1 MEQSK
6 HRPKPILEGL
16 RPYPIEGRKTLTVKN
31 RQEIY
36 QRLTKPQRELIE
48 KHKKYKMGSFFLEK
62 QYLKAEEWDFH
73 TLNVDENYNQK
84 LKKYHLYCQCGKPVK
99 YQFVLKSKT
108 TNEKIHL
115 GITHFTDHLGVT
127 PAVASEIK
135 KGLNQV
141 DLALDEILWLKD
153 RRYFFPQDLWQKYL
167 IALHK
172 NERLVHPVPVN
183 LVLTQRVWAF
193 FEVDMPIF
201 VADYL
206 AIIQDIR
213 AIDKAFQKGTKKQA
227 IQNFETFKNHFV
239 QQLQPKSVAKKEYLP
254 ETKTLFAQFMQ
265 LEEEKKAQVWSELQQ
280 LMVQNQEK
288 NKGGDSIA

>member
-1 MEQSK
+1 MEQRK
-6 HRPKPILEGL
+6 HLPKITLEGL

-48 KHKKYKMGSFFLEK
+48 KYKKYKMGSFFLEK

-99 YQFVLKSKT
+99 YQFVLKSKA
-108 TNEKIHL
+108 TNEKIQL

-153 RRYFFPQDLWQKYL
+153 RRYLFPQDLWQKYL

-172 NERLVHPVPVN
+172 NEQLVHPVSLN
-183 LVLTQRVWAF
+183 LVLAQRVWSF
-193 FEVDMPIF
+193 LEVDMPIF

-206 AIIQDIR
+206 AIVQDIR
-213 AIDKAFQKGTKKQA
+213 SIEKAFKKGTKKQVT
-227 IQNFETFKNHFV
+227 QKFEAFQNHFI
-239 QQLQPKSVAKKEYLP
+239 QQFQSTRMPKKEYMP
-254 ETKTLFAQFMQ
+254 ETKTLFAHLEQ
-265 LEEEKKAQVWSELQQ
+265 LEQAKKAQVWSELQQ
-280 LMVQNQEK
+280 LMSQNQE
-288 NKGGDSIA
+288 G

>member
-1 MEQSK
+1 MEQRK
-6 HRPKPILEGL
+6 HLPKTTLEGL

-48 KHKKYKMGSFFLEK
+48 KYKKYKMGSFFLEK

-99 YQFVLKSKT
+99 YQFVLKSKA
-108 TNEKIHL
+108 TNEKIQL

-153 RRYFFPQDLWQKYL
+153 RRYLFPQDLWQKYL

-172 NERLVHPVPVN
+172 NEQLVHPVSVN
-183 LVLTQRVWAF
+183 LVLTQRVWSF
-193 FEVDMPIF
+193 LEVDMPIF

-206 AIIQDIR
+206 AIVQDIR
-213 AIDKAFQKGTKKQA
+213 AIEKAFKKGTKKQTTQKFEA
-227 IQNFETFKNHFV
+227 FQSHFIQQFQSTRM
-239 QQLQPKSVAKKEYLP
+239 PKKEYMP
-254 ETKTLFAQFMQ
+254 ETKTLFAHLEQ
-265 LEEEKKAQVWSELQQ
+265 LEEAKKAQVWSELQQ
-280 LMVQNQEK
+280 LMTQNQE
-288 NKGGDSIA
+288 G

>member
-1 MEQSK
+1 MEQHK
-6 HRPKPILEGL
+6 HLQKNTLEGL
-16 RPYPIEGRKTLTVKN
+16 RPYPLEGRKTLTIKN

-36 QRLTKPQRELIE
+36 QRLTKSQRALIE

-99 YQFVLKSKT
+99 YQFVLKSKV
-108 TNEKIHL
+108 TNEKIQL

-153 RRYFFPQDLWQKYL
+153 RRYLFPQDLWQKYL
-167 IALHK
+167 SALHK
-172 NERLVHPVPVN
+172 NEQLVHPIPVN
-183 LVLTQRVWAF
+183 LALTQRVWAF
-193 FEVDMPIF
+193 LEVDMPIF

-206 AIIQDIR
+206 AIVQDVR
-213 AIDKAFQKGTKKQA
+213 AIEKACQKGTKKQTR
-227 IQNFETFKNHFV
+227 QKFEAFLSHFT
-239 QQLQPKSVAKKEYLP
+239 QQLEGTPVTKKEYLP
-254 ETKTLFAQFMQ
+254 ETKALFARFNQ
-265 LEEEKKAQVWSELQQ
+265 LEEEKKSRVWSEFQQ
-280 LMVQNQEK
+280 LMTQNYQE
-288 NKGGDSIA
+288 